1 MTAKS
6 SESDRDSL
14 KKEFEQ
20 RSSSLDSL
28 RGEALF
34 ALETALTK
42 EGIKYHSIPTRVKT
56 FDSFIDKVQRK
67 ESKDPFE
74 EITDTVGLRVV
85 ALFLAD
91 ISRIGGVIRKTF
103 DVVSEDN
110 KLEDQSVTSFGY
122 FSVHFVARMKKEYA
136 GPRYD
141 SLTGLRFEIQVRTI
155 AMDAWANVSHY
166 LEYKTESDVPKELK
180 RDFYALS
187 GLFYVAD
194 THFQM
199 LFKARE
205 ESRKQLIVEFATG
218 TSALDQPINLDTLT
232 SYLQAKFPDRM
243 HSHEQAASALVQEL
257 ARANYQSISEI
268 DEAVERT
275 AQVVEKY
282 ERDNFPG
289 GKGRLADIGVVRV
302 SLSILDPNYLKAR
315 ERGGKVILEDAAKM
329 FREYRKLVKEP

>member
-1 MTAKS
+1 
-6 SESDRDSL
+6 
-14 KKEFEQ
+14 
-20 RSSSLDSL
+20 
-28 RGEALF
+28 
-34 ALETALTK
+34 
-42 EGIKYHSIPTRVKT
+42 
-56 FDSFIDKVQRK
+56 
-67 ESKDPFE
+67 
-74 EITDTVGLRVV
+74 V

-91 ISRIGGVIRKTF
+91 ISRIGGVIHKTF

-110 KLEDQSVTSFGY
+110 KLEDQSVASFGY

-141 SLTGLRFEIQVRTI
+141 SLAGLQFEIQVRTI

-205 ESRKQLIVEFATG
+205 ESRKQLSEEFATG

-232 SYLQAKFPDRM
+232 SYLEAKFPDRT
-243 HSHEQAASALVQEL
+243 HSRMGAVSDLVQEL
-257 ARANYQSISEI
+257 ARANYQRISAI
-268 DEAVERT
+268 DEEVDRT
-275 AQVVEKY
+275 AKVLEKFEKSEAEKNPQFRY
-282 ERDNFPG
+282 
-289 GKGRLADIGVVRV
+289 ADVGAVRI
-302 SLSILDPNYLKAR
+302 SLSILNPKYLKAR
-315 ERGGKVILEDAAKM
+315 RDPQSEDRIKK
-329 FREYRKLVKEP
+329 FSEFRKLLKES